1 MEFIIQNIGWF
12 FGIGFVLLFAL
23 IGYFSDKKE
32 SKENIKQ
39 KNNSDSV
46 DNNLL
51 NNVDKQEQLKELNVE
66 NSIGEIS
73 EQNIVS
79 NDNID
84 NGLSNL
90 ASNEFK
96 NIEDTHMSLDDLE
109 KKKYNEI
116 LNNKNNYVENI
127 ASTYGVA
134 NDSYIND
141 SIENYNDLSGVDDD
155 EYNNSF
161 NDVQGT
167 TEANFV
173 TNDLDNE
180 LGHALYDSNTNFDST
195 DNDMSSSIV
204 PELNNS
210 VDDNN
215 FGQLTEQDDMKM
227 NNFSNSSD
235 NLGVS
240 QGVPELT
247 DNEIVN
253 DYNVLNNNVDVNLTD
268 SDFVYNEEISAQKD
282 FETNAHD
289 DSIEQ
294 FNQENTDDNDSMLDF
309 YDDSSD
315 DDIWRF

>member
-39 KNNSDSV
+39 KNNSNSV

-180 LGHALYDSNTNFDST
+180 LGHALYDSNTNT

-215 FGQLTEQDDMKM
+215 FGQLTEQDDIKM
-227 NNFSNSSD
+227 NDFSNSSD